1 MSANASALFTATK
14 IGKVEFKNRLLRS
27 SIGGRTAYYDGTV
40 NDAWETFERR
50 FASGGVAGIISATL
64 TVDDQ
69 RWSPLE
75 YPAISHDRYVKPL
88 AEKIERLQNRFG
100 CRYIIQVG
108 DPGYAT
114 QTSLFKQDADALTA
128 TSGIDPLYGYVSLG
142 REMSVD
148 DIKKVV
154 QNFGRAAVR
163 VKSAGCDGIE
173 LTASKGYMVHQ
184 FLNPGT
190 NRRKDDY
197 GGSLQRRFRFLKE
210 VVETIRSRVGPDFLF
225 GVRLSSR
232 DYNRSPWP
240 ELFRFGPGLW
250 PSAFSRG
257 NDLDDMLQIGDWLQA
272 LGVDYLHISSGFGF
286 INPHENPGRF
296 PTREVKM
303 FTDSTR
309 PLGWKSTIRST
320 LLHLLPTFV
329 MDPILNIGWTT
340 PDASGFNMLTN
351 LDDARAFKRRL
362 RIPIIVNAGFQR
374 REHFDAALGAEY
386 GCDMVSMARPLL
398 ANPHLPRMLAAGI
411 PIKRERECTFCN
423 RCAVRTTLFP
433 LGCYEPAR
441 FQTGRHGTRR
451 TDDEVREFMERQIER
466 FNRPKQRPTPQSRCE
481 AEASPA
487 ART

>member
-1 MSANASALFTATK
+1 MSANSSALFTATR

-75 YPAISHDRYVKPL
+75 YPAISHDRYVRPL
-88 AEKIERLQNRFG
+88 AEKISRLQARFG
-100 CRYIIQVG
+100 CRYIVQVG

-114 QTSLFKQDADALTA
+114 QTSLFKQNADALTA
-128 TSGIDPLYGYVSLG
+128 TSGIDPLYGYISLR
-142 REMSVD
+142 REMSVGE
-148 DIKKVV
+148 IRKVV
-154 QNFGRAAVR
+154 ENFGRAAVR

-173 LTASKGYMVHQ
+173 LTASKGYMLHQ

-190 NRRKDDY
+190 NRRRDDY
-197 GGSLQRRFRFLKE
+197 GGPLHRRFNFLRE
-210 VVETIRSRVGPDFLF
+210 VVETIRRRVGPDFLF

-240 ELFRFGPGLW
+240 ELLRLGPGLW
-250 PSAFSRG
+250 PSAFTRG
-257 NDLDDMLQIGDWLQA
+257 NDLDDMLQVGEWLQT

-296 PTREVKM
+296 PTREVSL
-303 FTDSTR
+303 FADSTA
-309 PLGWKSTIRST
+309 PFGWKSWIRSM
-320 LLHLLPTFV
+320 LLRLPNFV
-329 MDPILNIGWTT
+329 VDPLLNIGWKT

-351 LDDARAFKRRL
+351 LDDARAFKRKL

-374 REHFDAALGAEY
+374 REHFDAALGTDA

-411 PIKRERECTFCN
+411 PIKPERECTFCN

-441 FQTGRHGTRR
+441 FRVGRHGTVR

-466 FNRPKQRPTPQSRCE
+466 FNRPRRPPKHQARC
-481 AEASPA
+481 ADGASPLA
-487 ART
+487 TT

>member
-1 MSANASALFTATK
+1 MSANSSALFTATK

-75 YPAISHDRYVKPL
+75 YPAISHDRYVRPL
-88 AEKIERLQNRFG
+88 AEKIGRLKNDFG

-114 QTSLFKQDADALTA
+114 QTSLFKQRADALTA
-128 TSGIDPLYGYVSLG
+128 TSGMDLLYGYVSLR
-142 REMSVD
+142 REMSVA

-154 QNFGRAAVR
+154 KNFGRAAVR

-173 LTASKGYMVHQ
+173 LTASKGYKLHQ

-190 NRRKDDY
+190 NRRTDDY
-197 GGSLQRRFRFLKE
+197 GGSLQRRFQFLKE
-210 VVETIRSRVGPDFLF
+210 VVEEIRSRVGPDFLF

-232 DYNRSPWP
+232 DYNRSPWL
-240 ELFRFGPGLW
+240 EMTRVGPGFW

-257 NDLDDMLQIGDWLQA
+257 NDLDDMLQVGEWLQA
-272 LGVDYLHISSGFGF
+272 LSVDYLHISSGFGF

-296 PTREVKM
+296 PTREVSM
-303 FTDSTR
+303 FVDSTR
-309 PLGWKSTIRST
+309 PLGWKSWIRST
-320 LLHLLPTFV
+320 LLHLPNFML
-329 MDPILNIGWTT
+329 DPLLNIGWPT

-374 REHFDAALGAEY
+374 REHLDAALGTEF

-433 LGCYEPAR
+433 LGCYDLTR
-441 FQTGRHGTRR
+441 FRIGRHGKVR
-451 TDDEVREFMERQIER
+451 TKDEAQEFMERQIER
-466 FNRPKQRPTPQSRCE
+466 FNRPKQRPSPQARSE
-481 AEASPA
+481 AKASHL